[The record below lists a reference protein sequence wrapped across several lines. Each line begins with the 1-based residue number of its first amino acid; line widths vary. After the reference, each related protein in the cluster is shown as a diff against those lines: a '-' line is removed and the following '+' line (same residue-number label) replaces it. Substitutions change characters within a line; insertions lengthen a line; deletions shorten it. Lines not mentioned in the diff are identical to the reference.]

1 MCDADAEFGVSV
13 AIGNGYIYD
22 LVGCGGNA
30 DLYVLPR
37 RPRPASGVRSLP
49 STVYTVYV
57 ADDGR
62 DEHARLVAPT
72 SATFNFRVK

>member
-13 AIGNGYIYD
+13 AIGNGHIYD

-30 DLYVLPR
+30 DL
-37 RPRPASGVRSLP
+37 RPTEAPEPASGVRSLP